1 MAHMDL
7 RALEIF
13 RSVAHEGSVSCA
25 AQKLNRVQSNVSTR
39 VKQLEEHLGKTLFVR
54 HSRGLT
60 LTPDGEV
67 LLAYADRLLQLS
79 TEASEAMKKGV
90 PRGVFRIGTMES
102 TAAARLPAILS
113 RYHARHPEVRIE
125 IETDVA
131 RGLTRRLLNHDIE
144 TAFIAE
150 PVLFE
155 RLRTRVVFEER
166 LVLVA
171 PQSFPPLDRP
181 GEISGKTIVAF
192 EAGCAYRRYLE
203 DWILEA
209 GIVPGNILSVG
220 SYLAILACVA
230 AGTGYAVVPQS
241 VLDTVSSMGDIR
253 RYPLPG
259 KLSRIRTMIAWRD
272 DYRSVNF
279 DALLDLLPER
289 KRRDSPLVEDAIAD
303 PRQAAN
309 QLSTR

>member
-1 MAHMDL
+1 MDL

-13 RSVAHEGSVSCA
+13 RAVAHEGSVSGA
-25 AQKLNRVQSNVSTR
+25 ALKLHRVQSNVSTR
-39 VKQLEEHLGKTLFVR
+39 VRQLEEHFGKALFVR
-54 HSRGLT
+54 HNRGLS

-90 PRGVFRIGTMES
+90 PRGDFRIGTMES

-113 RYHARHPEVRIE
+113 RYHALHPEVRIE

-144 TAFIAE
+144 IAFIAE
-150 PVLFE
+150 PVSFD
-155 RLRTRVVFEER
+155 RLRTRGVFEES

-181 GEISGKTIVAF
+181 GEISGRTIVAF

-203 DWILEA
+203 DWIMEA
-209 GIVPGNILSVG
+209 GIVPGSILSVG
-220 SYLAILACVA
+220 SYLAILSSVA
-230 AGTGYAVVPQS
+230 AGTGYAVVPQCL
-241 VLDTVSSMGDIR
+241 LDTVSMTGAVR
-253 RYPLPG
+253 CYPLPG
-259 KLSRIRTMIAWRD
+259 RLSRITTLVAWRD

-279 DALLDLLPER
+279 DALLDLLPAAES
-289 KRRDSPLVEDAIAD
+289 RRAENDS
-303 PRQAAN
+303 AAT
-309 QLSTR
+309 TRGAGET

>member
-1 MAHMDL
+1 MAGFDL

-13 RSVAHEGSVSCA
+13 RTVAHEGSVSCA

-39 VKQLEEHLGKTLFVR
+39 IKQLELHLGKALFLR
-54 HSRGLT
+54 HNRGLT

-79 TEASEAMKKGV
+79 TEASEVMKKGI

-113 RYHARHPEVRIE
+113 RYHALYPEVRIE

-144 TAFIAE
+144 IAFVAE
-150 PVLFE
+150 PVSFD
-155 RLRTRVVFEER
+155 RLRTRSVFEES

-171 PQSFPPLDRP
+171 PPSFPPLNRP
-181 GEISGKTIVAF
+181 SEISGKTIVGF

-241 VLDTVSSMGDIR
+241 VLDTVSSTSAIR

-259 KLSRIRTMIAWRD
+259 KLSRIRTMVAWRD
-272 DYRSVNF
+272 DYHSVNF
-279 DALLDLLPER
+279 DALLDLLPQQSPG
-289 KRRDSPLVEDAIAD
+289 DLPLVENG
-303 PRQAAN
+303 AAEP
-309 QLSTR
+309 